1 MVYVLL
7 SAKGRI
13 NRQDYWL
20 QGILPLTVLLFLFA
34 ALGAWLVPNSMGLGI
49 LLAPFPLIYPY
60 FAVSAKRFHD
70 LNLSSWWLIAFL
82 VPFVGLIAPF
92 VLGFWPGGDGA
103 NRFDRAVKAG

>member
-1 MVYVLL
+1 MVHVLL
-7 SAKGRI
+7 SPKGRI
-13 NRQDYWL
+13 DRQVYWL
-20 QGILPLTVLLFLFA
+20 QGILPLTVLLISFA
-34 ALGAWLVPNSMGLGI
+34 ALGAWLVSNSMGLGI

-92 VLGFWPGGDGA
+92 VLGSWPGVDGA